1 MKTIRKTTQSM
12 TAIPSE
18 NSTVQ
23 TKRKYK
29 MIGPYPILTIG
40 RQAHPTK
47 IRKAIKKN
55 LIGTTTP
62 MEFPSLLLNASPMR
76 P

>member
-1 MKTIRKTTQSM
+1 M

-18 NSTVQ
+18 NSTGK
-23 TKRKYK
+23 TKPYA
-29 MIGPYPILTIG
+29 MSGPYPILTNGI
-40 RQAHPTK
+40 QKHPTK
-47 IRKAIKKN
+47 MRTAIKKN